1 MINILSFNIIKMEEN
16 KINEG
21 NNLDNLY
28 EETNFEENRNEVLSG
43 KEEETNLENNEK
55 FIMKKMET
63 IINSNK
69 VELTDKNSLN
79 NDDKRNSI
87 KTVETN
93 SHENLNLMNNDK
105 NNQNSIDL
113 IQNKHSDNVLILGND
128 ECRKNSANTGSAGSD
143 DVNFIT
149 EENLDSTK
157 EKEILSKENVK
168 NKEKTK
174 MKSKNSVELEQSINL
189 TFNVCLIGETCVGKT
204 SLITSFCDN
213 VFKNDTASTI
223 GVDFRIMDVEYDDKK
238 KCRLNIWDTAGQERF
253 KSITYTYLKKAHGF
267 MFVYDITNR
276 KSFQNLDTWIQIVNN
291 NSLDSKI
298 ISVLVGNKNDKEE
311 LREIETD
318 FAKKF
323 AEMNGMLFIE
333 TSAKN
338 FNNVKVAFQTLTKE
352 LASEYANKIDYQ
364 YEIQKNN
371 TSKRMSVGYLID
383 PKILIKQEKE
393 KEDKCC

>member
-1 MINILSFNIIKMEEN
+1 M
-16 KINEG
+16 
-21 NNLDNLY
+21 
-28 EETNFEENRNEVLSG
+28 
-43 KEEETNLENNEK
+43 
-55 FIMKKMET
+55 
-63 IINSNK
+63 
-69 VELTDKNSLN
+69 
-79 NDDKRNSI
+79 
-87 KTVETN
+87 
-93 SHENLNLMNNDK
+93 
-105 NNQNSIDL
+105 
-113 IQNKHSDNVLILGND
+113 
-128 ECRKNSANTGSAGSD
+128 
-143 DVNFIT
+143 
-149 EENLDSTK
+149 
-157 EKEILSKENVK
+157 
-168 NKEKTK
+168 
-174 MKSKNSVELEQSINL
+174 
-189 TFNVCLIGETCVGKT
+189 
-204 SLITSFCDN
+204 
-213 VFKNDTASTI
+213 
-223 GVDFRIMDVEYDDKK
+223 
-238 KCRLNIWDTAGQERF
+238 NIWDTAGQERF

-383 PKILIKQEKE
+383 PKILIKQERE